1 MDKDTQSLIDKKDAT
16 TSLFADV
23 ITRGREI
30 ADLVPELVTETA
42 IQRCVGVADLLEHL
56 KHRDAFNTNV
66 SAALAPFVDLLE
78 GRLAPEII
86 GTDFDYLETRYGP
99 DGPEGEYREV
109 TRYTEKGEQIA
120 RLRDRVRTFEL
131 QRNLALDRLVALRL
145 LQSVS

>member
-1 MDKDTQSLIDKKDAT
+1 MDKNTQSLIAKKDVT
-16 TSLFADV
+16 TPLFADV

-30 ADLVPELVTETA
+30 AYQVLEVVTEAA
-42 IQRCVGVADLLEHL
+42 IQRWVGVADLLEHL
-56 KHRDAFNTNV
+56 KHRDAFNTDVNTG
-66 SAALAPFVDLLE
+66 LAQLVDLLE
-78 GRLAPEII
+78 ERLAPEII
-86 GTDFDYLETRYGP
+86 GPDFDYVETRYGP

>member
-1 MDKDTQSLIDKKDAT
+1 MNKDTQSLIAKKDTT

-23 ITRGREI
+23 ITRAREI
-30 ADLVPELVTETA
+30 ADLVPTHLSETK
-42 IQRCVGVADLLEHL
+42 IQRGDEVASLLEHL
-56 KHRDAFNTNV
+56 QQRDVFNTDVNTG
-66 SAALAPFVDLLE
+66 LTQLFDLLE
-78 GRLAPEII
+78 ERLAPEII
-86 GTDFDYLETRYGP
+86 GPDFDYVETRYGP
-99 DGPEGEYREV
+99 GGSEGEYREV